1 MYKHHEDPTG
11 PLAGESAYGFPLG
24 EPEEGQPKPLPQRI
38 AGATFGAEGIA
49 ASADRG
55 ERRIDGEAL

>member
-1 MYKHHEDPTG
+1 MNHSTNDPTG
-11 PLAGESAYGFPLG
+11 PLAGESGYGFPLG